1 MFIMSKQN
9 KKETTFI
16 STTSNSNHKDDFN
29 QDNNQQIDH
38 HHLSSRT
45 EDKSKQSLNQVLD
58 ETKRNIEK
66 NTDEARLQIP
76 RYTQTVNELQEQVIQ
91 TSKDI
96 ADHYLEYQREV
107 INSVQSI
114 FAPYVEN
121 TNSNLLNNQE
131 YFRKIPEIYS
141 NITSNFAQ
149 NTMDVNRMF
158 NELVFAN
165 VDAFKTVVN
174 NAKEYSKHLTEI
186 GKRNAKICERNSV
199 KITEI
204 QHQIQ
209 SDTINL

>member
-29 QDNNQQIDH
+29 QDNNQQINH
-38 HHLSSRT
+38 HHLSSIT

-121 TNSNLLNNQE
+121 TNSNLWNNQE

-165 VDAFKTVVN
+165 VDAFKTVAN
-174 NAKEYSKHLTEI
+174 NAKEYSKHLAEI
-186 GKRNAKICERNSV
+186 GKRNAKICERNRS
-199 KITEI
+199 K
-204 QHQIQ
+204 
-209 SDTINL
+209 

>member
-1 MFIMSKQN
+1 MFIMSKLN

-16 STTSNSNHKDDFN
+16 STTSNSNHKDNFNQDNN

-45 EDKSKQSLNQVLD
+45 ADNSKQSLNQVLD

-76 RYTQTVNELQEQVIQ
+76 RYTQTVSELQEQVIQ

-96 ADHYLEYQREV
+96 AEHYLEYQREV
-107 INSVQSI
+107 IDSVQSI

-121 TNSNLLNNQE
+121 TNNNLLNNQE

-141 NITSNFAQ
+141 KITSNFAQ
-149 NTMDVNRMF
+149 NTIDVNRMF
-158 NELVFAN
+158 NDLIFAN

-174 NAKEYSKHLTEI
+174 NAKEHSKHLTEI
-186 GKRNAKICERNSV
+186 GKRNAKICEEMGQNNRNTTSTS
-199 KITEI
+199 I
-204 QHQIQ
+204 
-209 SDTINL
+209 

>member
-1 MFIMSKQN
+1 MSRQN

-29 QDNNQQIDH
+29 QDNNQHIDH
-38 HHLSSRT
+38 HHLSSIT
-45 EDKSKQSLNQVLD
+45 EDESKQSLNQVID

-66 NTDEARLQIP
+66 NTDDARLQIP
-76 RYTQTVNELQEQVIQ
+76 RYTQAVSELQEQVIQ

-107 INSVQSI
+107 INSVQST

-121 TNSNLLNNQE
+121 TNSNLWNNQE
-131 YFRKIPEIYS
+131 YFRNIPEIYS

-165 VDAFKTVVN
+165 VDAFKTIAN
-174 NAKEYSKHLTEI
+174 NAKEYSKHLAEI
-186 GKRNAKICERNSV
+186 GKRNAKICERNRS
-199 KITEI
+199 K
-204 QHQIQ
+204 
-209 SDTINL
+209 